1 MKNIKSGKDFL
12 DEFFNKDIDKISNIE
27 KDLLEE
33 LKKLYNLGR
42 FTETNLKN
50 LLNNLL
56 EES

>member
-1 MKNIKSGKDFL
+1 MKNIKYGKDLL
-12 DEFFNKDIDKISNIE
+12 DEFFNNDIDKISDIE

-50 LLNNLL
+50 LLNKLL